1 MVKEPL
7 TKSVS
12 VEELRHMREV
22 EGLTNKEIA
31 KRLDVSAT
39 TVGKY
44 LGPADPDWRARAAKL
59 GGMTRGCPQ
68 KTVDEI
74 RRLYS
79 EGCSI
84 SGIQDRVHVSW
95 ETVKKYTKDLGPNRK
110 KKKKAV
116 TQQTA
121 QMETPVVSAA
131 AAPVTTARTPVCT
144 ILSSRRTVKL
154 QGLECQYEVETDGK
168 TGTLTVTN
176 GTSEVAIFDAGSLDA
191 FIAELTMIR
200 NDYLSEVSA

>member
-1 MVKEPL
+1 MIKEPL

-44 LGPADPDWRARAAKL
+44 LGPADPDWRARAARL

-79 EGCSI
+79 EGYSI

-110 KKKKAV
+110 RKKKAAP
-116 TQQTA
+116 QQTA
-121 QMETPVVSAA
+121 PAEVKTTPAA

-144 ILSSRRTVKL
+144 VVSSRRTVKL
-154 QGLECQYEVETDGK
+154 KGLECQYEVETDGK

-191 FIAELTMIR
+191 FISELTMIR